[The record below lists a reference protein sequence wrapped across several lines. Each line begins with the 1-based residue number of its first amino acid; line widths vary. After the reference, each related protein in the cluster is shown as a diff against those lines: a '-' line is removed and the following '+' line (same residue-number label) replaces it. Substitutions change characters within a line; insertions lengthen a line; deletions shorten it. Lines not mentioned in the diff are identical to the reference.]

1 MLTPRRLVVFNLV
14 IFLLGLTVLYSY
26 ASTTP
31 TTVPP
36 SRPYKPQPAGRAG
49 EAIHLSYI
57 SYTKNG
63 GGVKPAP

>member
-31 TTVPP
+31 IAAPP
-36 SRPYKPQPAGRAG
+36 GRLYKPQSAARAG
-49 EAIHLSYI
+49 EATHLSYI

-63 GGVKPAP
+63 WGVKPVP